1 MGFEN
6 VDSQESDLFT
16 ILLVELV
23 ESRNLLPKWRSG
35 VAAKNQHDG
44 LLVGER
50 SQLNLVGLVEFE

>member
-6 VDSQESDLFT
+6 VDGQESDIFA

-50 SQLNLVGLVEFE
+50 CQLNFFGLIELQ